1 MAEQS
6 IVVGVTGVGEND
18 DALRYAAEVAASTG
32 AGVTLVHVDNPVLPP
47 VPMSTRLPREA
58 WDKRGADVVEAVRA
72 DFARIAG
79 DGIPVDVAVE
89 VGDPGWVLG
98 ERSTDASLVVL
109 QHRSLKSLTRIFTG
123 STVATAAAQAR
134 CPVVSVPAGHTPRA
148 NGLVVVGVLD
158 DGGPREVVET
168 AVLEADRRHSGLRL
182 VHGWRLAPDYD
193 DLLVNDEAWIADLES
208 GVRSQAHG
216 LAEKYPDVPMQVDV
230 RHHWPADILVEA
242 SKEADLLV
250 IGRHQGRRLMPP
262 RLGGT
267 GRAVVQHADCAVM
280 IVPV

>member
-1 MAEQS
+1 MAEQT

-32 AGVTLVHVDNPVLPP
+32 AKVTLVHVSNPVLPP

-58 WDKRGADVVEAVRA
+58 WDVRGADVVEAVRA
-72 DFARIAG
+72 DFVRIAG
-79 DGIPVDVAVE
+79 DGVPVDVAVE
-89 VGDPGWVLG
+89 VGEPGWVLG

-109 QHRSLKSLTRIFTG
+109 QHRSLNSVKRILTG
-123 STVATAAAQAR
+123 STVATAAGQAQ
-134 CPVVSVPAGHTPRA
+134 CPVVSVPAGHTPRE

-158 DGGPREVVET
+158 DGGPREVVE
-168 AVLEADRRHSGLRL
+168 AAAHEADRRHVGLRL

-193 DLLVNDEAWIADLES
+193 DLLVNDEKWVADLEW
-208 GVRSQAHG
+208 G
-216 LAEKYPDVPMQVDV
+216 LRKRANELGEKYPDVPMEVEV
-230 RHHWPADILVEA
+230 RHHWPADFLVEA

-250 IGRHQGRRLMPP
+250 IGRHQGRRLVPP

-267 GRAVVQHADCAVM
+267 GRAVVRHAECPVM